1 MNFLE
6 LQTAFYDRFSE
17 SITNSRFNTTKVKS
31 WLNEGYR
38 IILSEI
44 KKNDNDKCVS
54 RTNVYTLCSDAGTST
69 GTTLYVDSNAGMQKA
84 QYLIVSDGADKFE
97 RVQIASISGNTIT
110 LTSPGLVNSYTDGD
124 YVASNQLWLPG
135 NYNQIYSIICEELT
149 TTQHSGTMF
158 AKSTQIQTEVVNPII
173 TSMAKPTSYYIDGC
187 DLFYGTITA
196 GAGTTTTAFASTG
209 LSAHEADYYLDWI
222 FINQTRNAWA
232 RVTSSAVT
240 PTKLINLDTTITG
253 QTSGDT
259 GALRRQ
265 LYSVFLDTMPDK
277 QYNFIIKYNASSSNM
292 VNSYDIPILEE
303 RHHQTIV
310 DYALYRASQAARD
323 TEYAQINKASYEEGL
338 RRIKN
343 QYWYPTDGSLCMRT
357 AQDVYDGIQT
367 SIYGR

>member
-17 SITNSRFNTTKVKS
+17 SISNSRFNTTKVKS

-44 KKNDNDKCVS
+44 KKNDNDKCVK

-84 QYLIVSDGADKFE
+84 QFLVVSDGADKFE
-97 RVQIASISGNTIT
+97 QVQISSISGNTIT
-110 LTSPGLVNSYTDGD
+110 LVSPGLVNSYTDGD

-149 TTQHSGTMF
+149 TTAHSAAMLPR
-158 AKSTQIQTEVVNPII
+158 STQIQTEVVNPII

-196 GAGTTTTAFASTG
+196 GAGTNITAFASTG

-253 QTSGDT
+253 QTSGDVGT
-259 GALRRQ
+259 LRRQ

-292 VNSYDIPILEE
+292 VNSYDMPILEE
-303 RHHQTIV
+303 RHHQVIV
-310 DYALYRASQAARD
+310 DYALWRASEAARRLEEVPMLKQD
-323 TEYAQINKASYEEGL
+323 YFEGL
-338 RRIKN
+338 ARIKQ
-343 QYWYPTDGSLCMRT
+343 QYYCPTDGSISIRT
-357 AQDVYDGIQT
+357 AQDVYDELT
-367 SIYGR
+367 RTRYGR